1 MPLLFKVNENPGMLS
16 DPFAII
22 FCDTECILLASSLF
36 LKKIW
41 QFKIVFRYL
50 SKYTIIELPNMNHV
64 FKALN
69 DPTRREILEL
79 LRKKDM
85 TAGEIVEKFR
95 ISGPSISHHLDLLK
109 QAKLVIAE
117 KEGQFIYYS
126 LNTTVVDE
134 IMTWLLQFKSKK
146 K

>member
-1 MPLLFKVNENPGMLS
+1 
-16 DPFAII
+16 
-22 FCDTECILLASSLF
+22 
-36 LKKIW
+36 
-41 QFKIVFRYL
+41 
-50 SKYTIIELPNMNHV
+50 MNIV

-69 DPTRREILEL
+69 DPTRRKILEML
-79 LRKKDM
+79 LNKDM
-85 TAGEIVEKFR
+85 TAGEIVEEFN

-109 QAKLVIAE
+109 QAKLVVAE

-134 IMTWLLQFKSKK
+134 IMKWFLQFKSKK